1 MGHQVPFFLG
11 FYRRQYFTHPL
22 GEGGMAAHENRHIGP
37 QLKAKSRQL
46 IFRETAAPQMVERH
60 QHGGSIG
67 GATAQAAA
75 HRQALIDTDIGAAAR
90 RQAIAFAGGMHQQT
104 RGANDQILLVRHA
117 GHRRQQAQLAVS
129 TRFDG
134 QRIAVIEKLK
144 QRLQGMV
151 TIGPLAGDI

>member
-1 MGHQVPFFLG
+1 
-11 FYRRQYFTHPL
+11 
-22 GEGGMAAHENRHIGP
+22 
-37 QLKAKSRQL
+37 
-46 IFRETAAPQMVERH
+46 MVERH
-60 QHGGSIG
+60 QHGGGIG

-117 GHRRQQAQLAVS
+117 GHRRQQTQLAVT